1 MRNNI
6 DLRDIGALADFLA
19 ADSGFVPRLTQ
30 GDQVADFERSFADWL
45 GCKYAV
51 MVNSGSSANL
61 ITMAALRERVGG
73 GEVIVPTI
81 TWSSDIAAVI
91 HAGFHPVFVDI
102 DPQTLGM
109 DMPQVFRAINKN
121 TKAVFVTHVLGFN
134 AIRED
139 TRDRLAAMHIDLIED
154 CCEATGATMT
164 PTEHIEEGVNYQVE
178 MFKHP
183 LASKKLGTFGLASNF
198 SFYYAHHMS
207 TIEGGMVCTDDAG
220 FYQSIRQFRSHGLVR
235 ERTDVDVRRAMEEA
249 SPDLDP
255 QFIFSCAGYNVR
267 STEINAVIGRSQLK
281 RLDAGI
287 ARRTENLETWLKELG
302 ERYVTDYMTDGCS
315 NYALPLVLS
324 EPNVALMDKVID
336 LLVDEGVEY
345 RRGTAG
351 GGNQLRQPYLRR
363 LFPNSYEKYQQAEH
377 VHFYG
382 LYLGNYPDLER
393 EQIENL
399 CVKLNAL

>member
-1 MRNNI
+1 MEVEAHSKMNWPLMRDNI
-6 DLRDIGALADFLA
+6 TSGDLTEVRYFLNQADT
-19 ADSGFVPRLTQ
+19 GIPRLTN
-30 GDQVADFERSFADWL
+30 GPQVEAFEQEFAVWL

-61 ITMAALRERVGG
+61 ITMAALKERVGG

-81 TWSSDIAAVI
+81 CWSSDITAVL

-102 DPQTLGM
+102 DPSTLGM

-139 TRDRLAAMHIDLIED
+139 TASRLGAMHIELIED
-154 CCEATGATMT
+154 CCEATGATM
-164 PTEHIEEGVNYQVE
+164 GDR
-178 MFKHP
+178 
-183 LASKKLGTFGLASNF
+183 KLGTIGLASNF

-207 TIEGGMVCTDDAG
+207 TIEGGMVCTDDLK
-220 FYQSIRQFRSHGLVR
+220 FYNLCRLLRSHGLVR
-235 ERTDVDVRRAMEEA
+235 EGVPEFRADIEEA
-249 SPDLDP
+249 NSDLDP
-255 QFIFSCAGYNVR
+255 QFIFAVAGYNVR

-281 RLDAGI
+281 RLP
-287 ARRTENLETWLKELG
+287 ENNEHRAMNLRLWLAALDHD
-302 ERYVTDYMTDGCS
+302 RYVTDYRMEGAS
-315 NYALPLVLS
+315 NYALPLVLR
-324 EPNVALMDKVID
+324 EPNRDLMLKV
-336 LLVDEGVEY
+336 LACLEESGVEY

-363 LFPNSYEKYQQAEH
+363 IIGDYAAERYPQTEH

-382 LYLGNYPDLER
+382 LYLGNYPTLEAI
-393 EQIENL
+393 QIQTL
-399 CVKLNAL
+399 CQKLNAL

>member
-6 DLRDIGALADFLA
+6 GWEDMEPVIEFVRGV
-19 ADSGFVPRLTQ
+19 VPRLTQ
-30 GDQVADFERSFADWL
+30 GDQVSAFEREFADWL

-102 DPQTLGM
+102 DPLTLGM

-139 TRDRLAAMHIDLIED
+139 TRDRLAAMHIELIED
-154 CCEATGATMT
+154 CCEATGATMN
-164 PTEHIEEGVNYQVE
+164 G
-178 MFKHP
+178 
-183 LASKKLGTFGLASNF
+183 KKLGTIGLASNF

-207 TIEGGMVCTDDAG
+207 TIEGGMVCTDDLK
-220 FYQSIRQFRSHGLVR
+220 FYNLCRLLRSHGLVR
-235 ERTDVDVRRAMEEA
+235 EGVPEFRREIEEA
-249 SPDLDP
+249 NVDLNP
-255 QFIFSCAGYNVR
+255 EFIFAVAGYNVR

-287 ARRTENLETWLKELG
+287 ARRTENLDTWLKELSW
-302 ERYVTDYMTDGCS
+302 RFHTDYRTDGCS
-315 NYALPLVLS
+315 NYALPLILV
-324 EPNVALMDKVID
+324 EPIPELMEDIVD

-363 LFPNSYEKYQQAEH
+363 LFPNNYGKYAHAEH

-393 EQIENL
+393 EHIENL